1 MDIMYNNH
9 MNDDQQNTNQQPP
22 AMQATPTAQ
31 PLPSQPPVIANQ
43 QPAMSNQPLP
53 PPTSPT
59 QIPPNPAPPIVNTN
73 QPNSAIQ
80 PPAAL
85 PPNSAAPGYSGP
97 DNSAENP
104 VPLHQGYPGL
114 TFHSGRTA
122 AMSGIGLIVAIIIA
136 VITNLDRKPYGAVVI
151 GNILIVLVL
160 YFSVSSD
167 VRSTRIKWI
176 RDISGIMCV
185 TNIIL
190 LIMHTTI
197 GFIGTSSPGDI
208 GPLYEVTHPSL
219 FGLPFADMLII
230 IGIYM
235 LFIIPLGIAYLVAR
249 VMYKREI
256 GQNHS

>member
-1 MDIMYNNH
+1 MNN
-9 MNDDQQNTNQQPP
+9 DQQNTNQQPP
-22 AMQATPTAQ
+22 AMQSTPTAQ

-43 QPAMSNQPLP
+43 QPAVSSQPLP
-53 PPTSPT
+53 PPTSPA
-59 QIPPNPAPPIVNTN
+59 QIPPNPAPVNTN

-85 PPNSAAPGYSGP
+85 PPNSAAPGYSGS
-97 DNSAENP
+97 DNSVENP

-167 VRSTRIKWI
+167 VRSTRMKWI

-256 GQNHS
+256 GQNR

>member
-1 MDIMYNNH
+1 MNN
-9 MNDDQQNTNQQPP
+9 DQQNTNQQPP
-22 AMQATPTAQ
+22 VPQATPKAQ
-31 PLPSQPPVIANQ
+31 PLPSQPPVTANQ
-43 QPAMSNQPLP
+43 QPAISNQLLP
-53 PPTSPT
+53 PPTSPA
-59 QIPPNPAPPIVNTN
+59 QIPPNPAPVNTN
-73 QPNSAIQ
+73 QPNSAVQ

-85 PPNSAAPGYSGP
+85 PPNSEALGYSGQ
-97 DNSAENP
+97 DNSVENP

-136 VITNLDRKPYGAVVI
+136 VITSLDRKPYGAVVI
-151 GNILIVLVL
+151 GNILIVLIL

-197 GFIGTSSPGDI
+197 GFIGTSSPGDT

>member
-1 MDIMYNNH
+1 MYNKY
-9 MNDDQQNTNQQPP
+9 MNNDQQNTNQQPP
-22 AMQATPTAQ
+22 VPQATPTAQ

-43 QPAMSNQPLP
+43 QPAVSNQPLP
-53 PPTSPT
+53 PPTSPA
-59 QIPPNPAPPIVNTN
+59 QIPPNPAPVNTN
-73 QPNSAIQ
+73 QPNSAVQ
-80 PPAAL
+80 PPAFL
-85 PPNSAAPGYSGP
+85 PPNSEALGYSGQ

-122 AMSGIGLIVAIIIA
+122 AMSGIGLIIAIIIA

-235 LFIIPLGIAYLVAR
+235 LFIIPLGVAYLVAR

-256 GQNHS
+256 GQNR

>member
-1 MDIMYNNH
+1 MNN
-9 MNDDQQNTNQQPP
+9 DQQNTNQQPP
-22 AMQATPTAQ
+22 AMQSTPTAQ
-31 PLPSQPPVIANQ
+31 PLPSQPPVTANQ

-59 QIPPNPAPPIVNTN
+59 QIPPNPAPPIVNNN
-73 QPNSAIQ
+73 QPNPSVQ
-80 PPAAL
+80 PPVAL
-85 PPNSAAPGYSGP
+85 PPNSETLGYSGQ
-97 DNSAENP
+97 DNSVENP

-197 GFIGTSSPGDI
+197 GFIGTSSPGDT
-208 GPLYEVTHPSL
+208 GLLYEVTHPSL

-256 GQNHS
+256 GQNR

>member
-1 MDIMYNNH
+1 MNN
-9 MNDDQQNTNQQPP
+9 DQQNTNQQPP
-22 AMQATPTAQ
+22 AMQSTPTAQ

-43 QPAMSNQPLP
+43 QPAVSSQPLP
-53 PPTSPT
+53 PPTSPA
-59 QIPPNPAPPIVNTN
+59 QIPPNPAPVNTN

-85 PPNSAAPGYSGP
+85 PPNSAAPGYSGS
-97 DNSAENP
+97 DNSVENP

-197 GFIGTSSPGDI
+197 GFIGTSSPGDT

-219 FGLPFADMLII
+219 FGLPLADMLIT

-235 LFIIPLGIAYLVAR
+235 LFIIPLGIHISLP
-249 VMYKREI
+249 
-256 GQNHS
+256 G

>member
-1 MDIMYNNH
+1 MYNKY
-9 MNDDQQNTNQQPP
+9 MNNDQQNTNQQPP
-22 AMQATPTAQ
+22 VPQATLTAQ

-43 QPAMSNQPLP
+43 QPAVSNQPLP
-53 PPTSPT
+53 PPTSPA
-59 QIPPNPAPPIVNTN
+59 QIPPNPAPVNTN
-73 QPNSAIQ
+73 QPNSAVQ
-80 PPAAL
+80 PPAFL
-85 PPNSAAPGYSGP
+85 PPNSEALGYSGQ

-197 GFIGTSSPGDI
+197 GFIGTSSPGDT

-219 FGLPFADMLII
+219 FGLPLADMLIT

-249 VMYKREI
+249 VMYKKEI
-256 GQNHS
+256 GQNR

>member
-1 MDIMYNNH
+1 MDIMYNKY
-9 MNDDQQNTNQQPP
+9 MNNDQQNTNQQPP
-22 AMQATPTAQ
+22 VPQATPTAQ

-53 PPTSPT
+53 PLTSPT
-59 QIPPNPAPPIVNTN
+59 QIPPNPAPVNTN

-85 PPNSAAPGYSGP
+85 PPNSAAPGYSGS

-219 FGLPFADMLII
+219 FGLPLADMLIT

-256 GQNHS
+256 GQNR

>member
-1 MDIMYNNH
+1 MNN
-9 MNDDQQNTNQQPP
+9 DQQNTNQQPP
-22 AMQATPTAQ
+22 AMQSTPTAQ
-31 PLPSQPPVIANQ
+31 PLPSQPPVTANQ

-59 QIPPNPAPPIVNTN
+59 QIPPNPAPPIVNNN
-73 QPNSAIQ
+73 QPNPSVQ
-80 PPAAL
+80 PPVAL
-85 PPNSAAPGYSGP
+85 PPNSETLGYSGQ
-97 DNSAENP
+97 DNSVENP

-197 GFIGTSSPGDI
+197 GFIGTSSPGDT

>member
-1 MDIMYNNH
+1 MNN
-9 MNDDQQNTNQQPP
+9 DQQNTNQQPP
-22 AMQATPTAQ
+22 AMQSTPTAQ
-31 PLPSQPPVIANQ
+31 PLPSQPPVTANQ
-43 QPAMSNQPLP
+43 QPAISNQTLP
-53 PPTSPT
+53 PPTSPA
-59 QIPPNPAPPIVNTN
+59 QIPPNPAPPIANNNRSNPAV
-73 QPNSAIQ
+73 Q
-80 PPAAL
+80 PPVAL
-85 PPNSAAPGYSGP
+85 PPNSAASGYSGQ

-185 TNIIL
+185 TDIIL

-197 GFIGTSSPGDI
+197 GFIGTSSPGDT
-208 GPLYEVTHPSL
+208 GPLYELTHPSL
-219 FGLPFADMLII
+219 FGLPLADMLIT

-256 GQNHS
+256 GQNR

>member
-1 MDIMYNNH
+1 MNN
-9 MNDDQQNTNQQPP
+9 DQQNTNQQPP
-22 AMQATPTAQ
+22 AMQSTPTAQ
-31 PLPSQPPVIANQ
+31 PLPSQPPEIANQ
-43 QPAMSNQPLP
+43 QSAAPNQPLSP
-53 PPTSPT
+53 STSSA
-59 QIPPNPAPPIVNTN
+59 QIPPNPAPPIVNNN

-85 PPNSAAPGYSGP
+85 PPNSAAPGYSGS

-122 AMSGIGLIVAIIIA
+122 TMSGIGLIVAIIIA

-167 VRSTRIKWI
+167 VRSTRTKWI

-235 LFIIPLGIAYLVAR
+235 LFIIPLGVAYLVAR

-256 GQNHS
+256 GQNR

>member
-1 MDIMYNNH
+1 MDVMYNNH

-22 AMQATPTAQ
+22 VPQSTPTAQ

-43 QPAMSNQPLP
+43 QPAMSNQSLP
-53 PPTSPT
+53 PLTSPA
-59 QIPPNPAPPIVNTN
+59 QIPPNPAPVNAN

-136 VITNLDRKPYGAVVI
+136 VITNLDRRPYGAVVI

-167 VRSTRIKWI
+167 VRSTRMKWI

-230 IGIYM
+230 VGIYM

>member
-1 MDIMYNNH
+1 MNN
-9 MNDDQQNTNQQPP
+9 DQQNTNQQPP
-22 AMQATPTAQ
+22 AMQSTPTAQ

-43 QPAMSNQPLP
+43 QPAVSSQPLP
-53 PPTSPT
+53 PPTSPA
-59 QIPPNPAPPIVNTN
+59 QIPPNPAPVNTN

-80 PPAAL
+80 PPVAL
-85 PPNSAAPGYSGP
+85 PPNSEASGYSGQ

-104 VPLHQGYPGL
+104 VLLHQGYPGL

-176 RDISGIMCV
+176 RDISGIMCI
-185 TNIIL
+185 TDIIL

-219 FGLPFADMLII
+219 FGLPLADMLIT

-235 LFIIPLGIAYLVAR
+235 LFIIPLGIAYLVTR

-256 GQNHS
+256 GQNR

>member
-1 MDIMYNNH
+1 MNN
-9 MNDDQQNTNQQPP
+9 DQQNTNLQPP
-22 AMQATPTAQ
+22 VPQATPTAQ
-31 PLPSQPPVIANQ
+31 PLPSQPPVMANQ
-43 QPAMSNQPLP
+43 QPAVPNQPLP
-53 PPTSPT
+53 PSTSPA
-59 QIPPNPAPPIVNTN
+59 QIPPNLAPPIVNNN
-73 QPNSAIQ
+73 QSNPAVQ
-80 PPAAL
+80 PPAVV
-85 PPNSAAPGYSGP
+85 PSNSEA
-97 DNSAENP
+97 
-104 VPLHQGYPGL
+104 LHQGYPGL

-122 AMSGIGLIVAIIIA
+122 SMSGIGLIVAIIIA

-167 VRSTRIKWI
+167 VRSTRMKWI

-208 GPLYEVTHPSL
+208 GHLYEVTHPSL

-249 VMYKREI
+249 VMYKKEI
-256 GQNHS
+256 GQNRS

>member
-1 MDIMYNNH
+1 MNN
-9 MNDDQQNTNQQPP
+9 DQQNTNQQPP
-22 AMQATPTAQ
+22 AMQSTPTAQ

-43 QPAMSNQPLP
+43 QPAVSSQPLP
-53 PPTSPT
+53 PPTSPA
-59 QIPPNPAPPIVNTN
+59 QIPPNPAPVNTN

-97 DNSAENP
+97 DNSAENSA
-104 VPLHQGYPGL
+104 PLHQGYPGL

-160 YFSVSSD
+160 CFSVSSD
-167 VRSTRIKWI
+167 VRSTRMKWI

>member
-22 AMQATPTAQ
+22 VSQTTPTAQ
-31 PLPSQPPVIANQ
+31 PLPSQPPVMANQ
-43 QPAMSNQPLP
+43 QSAAPNQPLP
-53 PPTSPT
+53 PPTSPA
-59 QIPPNPAPPIVNTN
+59 QIPPNPAPPIVNNN
-73 QPNSAIQ
+73 QPNPAVQ

-85 PPNSAAPGYSGP
+85 PPNSEASGYSGQ

-104 VPLHQGYPGL
+104 VLLHQGYPGL

-176 RDISGIMCV
+176 RDISGIMCI
-185 TNIIL
+185 TDIIL

-219 FGLPFADMLII
+219 FGLPLADMLIT

-235 LFIIPLGIAYLVAR
+235 LFIIPLGIAYLVTR

-256 GQNHS
+256 GQNR

>member
-1 MDIMYNNH
+1 MNN
-9 MNDDQQNTNQQPP
+9 DQQNTNQQPP
-22 AMQATPTAQ
+22 TPQATPTAQ

-43 QPAMSNQPLP
+43 QSAAPNQSLT
-53 PPTSPT
+53 PPTSPA
-59 QIPPNPAPPIVNTN
+59 QIPPNPAPVNTN
-73 QPNSAIQ
+73 QPNSAVQ

-85 PPNSAAPGYSGP
+85 PPNSEALGYSGQ
-97 DNSAENP
+97 DNSVENP

-136 VITNLDRKPYGAVVI
+136 VITSLDRKPYGAVVI
-151 GNILIVLVL
+151 GNILIVLIL

-219 FGLPFADMLII
+219 FGLPLADMLII

-235 LFIIPLGIAYLVAR
+235 LFIIPLGIAYLVTR

>member
-1 MDIMYNNH
+1 MYNKY
-9 MNDDQQNTNQQPP
+9 MNNDQQNTNQQPP
-22 AMQATPTAQ
+22 VPQATPTAQ

-43 QPAMSNQPLP
+43 QPAVSNQPLP
-53 PPTSPT
+53 PPTSPA
-59 QIPPNPAPPIVNTN
+59 QIPPNLAPVNTN
-73 QPNSAIQ
+73 QPNSAVQ
-80 PPAAL
+80 PPAFL
-85 PPNSAAPGYSGP
+85 PPNSEALGYSGQ

-167 VRSTRIKWI
+167 VRSTRTKWI

-235 LFIIPLGIAYLVAR
+235 LFIIPLGVAYLVAR

-256 GQNHS
+256 GQNR

>member
-1 MDIMYNNH
+1 MYNNH

-22 AMQATPTAQ
+22 VPQATPTAQ

-53 PPTSPT
+53 PLTSPT
-59 QIPPNPAPPIVNTN
+59 QIPPNPAPVNTN

-85 PPNSAAPGYSGP
+85 PPNSAAPGYSGS

-219 FGLPFADMLII
+219 FGLPLADMLIT

-249 VMYKREI
+249 VMYSLDRK
-256 GQNHS
+256 SVV

>member
-1 MDIMYNNH
+1 
-9 MNDDQQNTNQQPP
+9 MNDDQQNTNQRPP
-22 AMQATPTAQ
+22 VPQATLTAQ

-43 QPAMSNQPLP
+43 QPAVSNQPLP
-53 PPTSPT
+53 PPTSPA
-59 QIPPNPAPPIVNTN
+59 QIPPNPAPVNTN
-73 QPNSAIQ
+73 QPNSAVQ
-80 PPAAL
+80 PPAFL
-85 PPNSAAPGYSGP
+85 PPNSEALGYSGQ

-167 VRSTRIKWI
+167 VRSTRMKWI

-235 LFIIPLGIAYLVAR
+235 LFIIPLGVAYLVAR

-256 GQNHS
+256 GQNR

>member
-1 MDIMYNNH
+1 MDIMYNKY
-9 MNDDQQNTNQQPP
+9 MNNDQQNTNQQPP
-22 AMQATPTAQ
+22 AMQSTPTAQ

-53 PPTSPT
+53 PLTSPT
-59 QIPPNPAPPIVNTN
+59 QIPPNPAPVNAN

-85 PPNSAAPGYSGP
+85 PPNSEAPGYSGP

-167 VRSTRIKWI
+167 VRSTRMKWI

-235 LFIIPLGIAYLVAR
+235 LFIIPLGIAYLVTR

-256 GQNHS
+256 GQNRS

>member
-1 MDIMYNNH
+1 MNN
-9 MNDDQQNTNQQPP
+9 DQQNTNQQPP
-22 AMQATPTAQ
+22 AMQSTPTAQ
-31 PLPSQPPVIANQ
+31 PLPSQPPETANQ
-43 QPAMSNQPLP
+43 QSAAPNQPLP
-53 PPTSPT
+53 PLTSPT
-59 QIPPNPAPPIVNTN
+59 QIPPNPAPVNTN
-73 QPNSAIQ
+73 QPNSTVQ

-85 PPNSAAPGYSGP
+85 PPNSEALGYSGQ

-151 GNILIVLVL
+151 GNILIVLIL

-219 FGLPFADMLII
+219 FGLPLADMLII

>member
-1 MDIMYNNH
+1 MYNKY
-9 MNDDQQNTNQQPP
+9 MNNDQQNTNQQPP
-22 AMQATPTAQ
+22 VPQATLTAQ

-43 QPAMSNQPLP
+43 QPAVSNQPLP
-53 PPTSPT
+53 PPTSPA
-59 QIPPNPAPPIVNTN
+59 QIPPNPAPVNTN
-73 QPNSAIQ
+73 QPNSAVQ
-80 PPAAL
+80 PPAFL
-85 PPNSAAPGYSGP
+85 PPNSEALGYSGQ

-136 VITNLDRKPYGAVVI
+136 VITNLDRKPYGAVGI
-151 GNILIVLVL
+151 GHILIVLVL

-167 VRSTRIKWI
+167 VRSTRMKWI

-235 LFIIPLGIAYLVAR
+235 LFIIPLGIAYFVAR
-249 VMYKREI
+249 VMYKKEI
-256 GQNHS
+256 GQNR

>member
-1 MDIMYNNH
+1 MDVMYNNH

-22 AMQATPTAQ
+22 AMQSTPTAQ
-31 PLPSQPPVIANQ
+31 PLPSQPPETANQ
-43 QPAMSNQPLP
+43 QSAAPNQPLP
-53 PPTSPT
+53 PLTSPT
-59 QIPPNPAPPIVNTN
+59 QIPPNPAPPIANN
-73 QPNSAIQ
+73 NRSNSAVQ

-85 PPNSAAPGYSGP
+85 PPNSEALGYSGQ

-122 AMSGIGLIVAIIIA
+122 AMSGIGLIIAIIIA

-219 FGLPFADMLII
+219 FGLPLADMLII

>member
-1 MDIMYNNH
+1 MNN
-9 MNDDQQNTNQQPP
+9 DQQNTNQQPP
-22 AMQATPTAQ
+22 AMQSTPTAQ

-53 PPTSPT
+53 PLTSPT
-59 QIPPNPAPPIVNTN
+59 QIPPNPAPVNAN

-85 PPNSAAPGYSGP
+85 PPNSEALGYSGQ

-114 TFHSGRTA
+114 AFHSGRTA

-167 VRSTRIKWI
+167 VRSTRMKWI

-235 LFIIPLGIAYLVAR
+235 LFIIPLGIAYLVTR

-256 GQNHS
+256 GQNRS

>member
-1 MDIMYNNH
+1 MNN
-9 MNDDQQNTNQQPP
+9 DQQNTNQQPP
-22 AMQATPTAQ
+22 AMQSTPTAQ

-43 QPAMSNQPLP
+43 QPAVSSQPLP
-53 PPTSPT
+53 PPTSPA
-59 QIPPNPAPPIVNTN
+59 QIPPNPAPVNTN

-85 PPNSAAPGYSGP
+85 PPNSAAPGYSGS
-97 DNSAENP
+97 DNSVENP

-136 VITNLDRKPYGAVVI
+136 VITKLDRKPYGAVVI

-160 YFSVSSD
+160 CFSVSSD
-167 VRSTRIKWI
+167 VRSTRMKWI

>member
-1 MDIMYNNH
+1 
-9 MNDDQQNTNQQPP
+9 
-22 AMQATPTAQ
+22 
-31 PLPSQPPVIANQ
+31 
-43 QPAMSNQPLP
+43 
-53 PPTSPT
+53 
-59 QIPPNPAPPIVNTN
+59 
-73 QPNSAIQ
+73 
-80 PPAAL
+80 
-85 PPNSAAPGYSGP
+85 
-97 DNSAENP
+97 
-104 VPLHQGYPGL
+104 
-114 TFHSGRTA
+114 
-122 AMSGIGLIVAIIIA
+122 MSGIGLIVAIIIA

-151 GNILIVLVL
+151 GNILILLVL

>member
-1 MDIMYNNH
+1 MYNKY
-9 MNDDQQNTNQQPP
+9 MNNDQQNTNQQPP
-22 AMQATPTAQ
+22 VPQATPTAQ

-43 QPAMSNQPLP
+43 QPAVSNQPLP
-53 PPTSPT
+53 PPTSPA
-59 QIPPNPAPPIVNTN
+59 QIPPNPAPVNTN
-73 QPNSAIQ
+73 QPNSAVQ
-80 PPAAL
+80 PPAFL
-85 PPNSAAPGYSGP
+85 PPNSEALGYSGQ

-167 VRSTRIKWI
+167 VRSTRTKWI

-235 LFIIPLGIAYLVAR
+235 LFIIPLGVAYLVAR

-256 GQNHS
+256 GQNR

>member
-1 MDIMYNNH
+1 MYNNH

-22 AMQATPTAQ
+22 VPQATPTAQ

-53 PPTSPT
+53 PLTSPT
-59 QIPPNPAPPIVNTN
+59 QIPPNPAPVNTN

-85 PPNSAAPGYSGP
+85 PPNSAAPGYSGS

-219 FGLPFADMLII
+219 FGLPLADMLIT

-256 GQNHS
+256 GQNR

>member
-1 MDIMYNNH
+1 MNN
-9 MNDDQQNTNQQPP
+9 DQQNTNQQPP
-22 AMQATPTAQ
+22 AMQSTPTAQ

-43 QPAMSNQPLP
+43 QPAVSSQPLP
-53 PPTSPT
+53 PPTSPA
-59 QIPPNPAPPIVNTN
+59 QIPPNPAPVNTN

-85 PPNSAAPGYSGP
+85 PPNSAAPGYSGS
-97 DNSAENP
+97 DNSVENP

-160 YFSVSSD
+160 CFSVSSD
-167 VRSTRIKWI
+167 VRSTRMKWI

-197 GFIGTSSPGDI
+197 GFIGTSSPGDT

>member
-1 MDIMYNNH
+1 MNN
-9 MNDDQQNTNQQPP
+9 DQQNTNQQPP
-22 AMQATPTAQ
+22 AMQSTPTAQ
-31 PLPSQPPVIANQ
+31 PLPSQPPEIANQ
-43 QPAMSNQPLP
+43 QSAALNQPLP

-59 QIPPNPAPPIVNTN
+59 QIPPNPAPVNTN

-85 PPNSAAPGYSGP
+85 PPNSAVPGYSGP
-97 DNSAENP
+97 DNSVENP

-122 AMSGIGLIVAIIIA
+122 AISGIGLIVAIIIA

-190 LIMHTTI
+190 LIMHAII

-219 FGLPFADMLII
+219 FGLPLADMLIT

-235 LFIIPLGIAYLVAR
+235 LFIIPLGIAYLIAR
-249 VMYKREI
+249 AMFKKEI
-256 GQNHS
+256 GQNR

>member
-1 MDIMYNNH
+1 MNN
-9 MNDDQQNTNQQPP
+9 DQQNTNQQPP
-22 AMQATPTAQ
+22 MPQATPKAQ

-43 QPAMSNQPLP
+43 QSAAPNQTLP
-53 PPTSPT
+53 PLTSPT
-59 QIPPNPAPPIVNTN
+59 QIPPNPAPVNTN
-73 QPNSAIQ
+73 QPNSAVQ

-85 PPNSAAPGYSGP
+85 PPNSEAFGYSGQ
-97 DNSAENP
+97 DNSVENP

-136 VITNLDRKPYGAVVI
+136 VITNLDSKPYGAVVI
-151 GNILIVLVL
+151 GNILIVLIL

-185 TNIIL
+185 TDIIL

-219 FGLPFADMLII
+219 FGLPLADMLIT

-235 LFIIPLGIAYLVAR
+235 LFIIPLCIAYLVAR

-256 GQNHS
+256 GQNR

>member
-1 MDIMYNNH
+1 MNN
-9 MNDDQQNTNQQPP
+9 DQQNTNQQPP
-22 AMQATPTAQ
+22 VPQATPTAQ

-43 QPAMSNQPLP
+43 QPAVSSQPLP
-53 PPTSPT
+53 PPTSPA

-73 QPNSAIQ
+73 QPNPSVQ

-85 PPNSAAPGYSGP
+85 PPNSEALGYSGQ

-136 VITNLDRKPYGAVVI
+136 VIANLDRKPYGAVVI
-151 GNILIVLVL
+151 GNIWILLIL
-160 YFSVSSD
+160 YFSVSIS
-167 VRSTRIKWI
+167 VRSTRMKWI

-197 GFIGTSSPGDI
+197 GFIGTSSPGDT

-249 VMYKREI
+249 AMFKKEI
-256 GQNHS
+256 GQSR

>member
-1 MDIMYNNH
+1 MNNDQH
-9 MNDDQQNTNQQPP
+9 NMNPQPP
-22 AMQATPTAQ
+22 ATQTTPTAQ
-31 PLPSQPPVIANQ
+31 PLPSQPPVTANQ
-43 QPAMSNQPLP
+43 QPAISNQPLP
-53 PPTSPT
+53 PPTSPA
-59 QIPPNPAPPIVNTN
+59 QIPPNPAPVNNN
-73 QPNSAIQ
+73 QPNPAVQ
-80 PPAAL
+80 PPVAL
-85 PPNSAAPGYSGP
+85 LPNSAAPGYSGP

-167 VRSTRIKWI
+167 VRSTRMKWI

-197 GFIGTSSPGDI
+197 GFIGTSSPGDT

>member
-1 MDIMYNNH
+1 

-22 AMQATPTAQ
+22 VPQATPTAQ
-31 PLPSQPPVIANQ
+31 PLPSQPPEIANQ
-43 QPAMSNQPLP
+43 QSAAPNQPLP
-53 PPTSPT
+53 PPTSPA
-59 QIPPNPAPPIVNTN
+59 QIPPNPAPVNTN

-85 PPNSAAPGYSGP
+85 PPNSAALGYSGP

-122 AMSGIGLIVAIIIA
+122 AISGIGLIVAIIIA

>member
-1 MDIMYNNH
+1 MDIYNNH

-22 AMQATPTAQ
+22 VPQATPTAQ

-53 PPTSPT
+53 PLTSPT
-59 QIPPNPAPPIVNTN
+59 QIPPNPAPVNTN

-85 PPNSAAPGYSGP
+85 PPNSAAPGYSGS

-185 TNIIL
+185 TDIIL

-197 GFIGTSSPGDI
+197 GFIGTSSPGDT

-219 FGLPFADMLII
+219 FGLPLADMLIT

-256 GQNHS
+256 GQNR

>member
-1 MDIMYNNH
+1 MNN
-9 MNDDQQNTNQQPP
+9 DQQNTNQQPP
-22 AMQATPTAQ
+22 VPQATPKAQ

-43 QPAMSNQPLP
+43 QSAAPNQTLP
-53 PPTSPT
+53 PLTSPT
-59 QIPPNPAPPIVNTN
+59 QIPPNPAPVNTN
-73 QPNSAIQ
+73 QPNSAVQ

-85 PPNSAAPGYSGP
+85 PPNSEAFGYSGQ

-151 GNILIVLVL
+151 GNILIVLIL

-197 GFIGTSSPGDI
+197 GFIGTSSPGDT

>member
-1 MDIMYNNH
+1 MNN
-9 MNDDQQNTNQQPP
+9 DQQNTNQQPP
-22 AMQATPTAQ
+22 VPQATPKAQ

-43 QPAMSNQPLP
+43 QSAAPNQTLP
-53 PPTSPT
+53 PLTSPT
-59 QIPPNPAPPIVNTN
+59 QIPPNPAPVNTN
-73 QPNSAIQ
+73 QPNSAVQ

-85 PPNSAAPGYSGP
+85 PPNSEAFGYSGQ

-167 VRSTRIKWI
+167 VRSTRMKWI

>member
-1 MDIMYNNH
+1 MDIMYNKY
-9 MNDDQQNTNQQPP
+9 MNNDQQNTNQQPP
-22 AMQATPTAQ
+22 VPQATPTAQ

-43 QPAMSNQPLP
+43 QPAAPNQPLP

-59 QIPPNPAPPIVNTN
+59 QIPPNPAPPIVNNN
-73 QPNSAIQ
+73 QPNPTVQ

-85 PPNSAAPGYSGP
+85 PPNSEALGYSGQ

-197 GFIGTSSPGDI
+197 GFIGNSSPGDT

-219 FGLPFADMLII
+219 FGLPLADMLII

-235 LFIIPLGIAYLVAR
+235 LFIIPLGIAYLVTR
-249 VMYKREI
+249 VMYKKEI
-256 GQNHS
+256 GRNR

>member
-9 MNDDQQNTNQQPP
+9 MNNDQQNTNQQPP
-22 AMQATPTAQ
+22 VPQATPTAQ
-31 PLPSQPPVIANQ
+31 SLPSQPPVTANQ
-43 QPAMSNQPLP
+43 QPAMSNQTLP
-53 PPTSPT
+53 PPTSPA
-59 QIPPNPAPPIVNTN
+59 QIPPNPAPVNTN
-73 QPNSAIQ
+73 QPNSAVQ
-80 PPAAL
+80 PPASL

-151 GNILIVLVL
+151 GNILIVLIL

-167 VRSTRIKWI
+167 VRSTRMKWI

-249 VMYKREI
+249 VMYKKEI

>member
-1 MDIMYNNH
+1 MNN
-9 MNDDQQNTNQQPP
+9 DQQNTNQQPP
-22 AMQATPTAQ
+22 VPQATPTAQ

-53 PPTSPT
+53 PLTSPT
-59 QIPPNPAPPIVNTN
+59 QIPPNPAPVNTN

-85 PPNSAAPGYSGP
+85 PPNSAAPGYSGS

-185 TNIIL
+185 TDIIL

-249 VMYKREI
+249 AMFKKEI
-256 GQNHS
+256 GQSR